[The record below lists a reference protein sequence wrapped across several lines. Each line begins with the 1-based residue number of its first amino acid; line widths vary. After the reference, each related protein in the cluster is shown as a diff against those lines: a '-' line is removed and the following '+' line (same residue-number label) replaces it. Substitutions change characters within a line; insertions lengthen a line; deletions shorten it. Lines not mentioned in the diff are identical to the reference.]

1 MSHRSLRARWRHGT
15 ISVPGEPL
23 KASARPSCRQ
33 NEPCA
38 PVDMECVCPERRPH
52 GDAASEDINSDDG
65 DGCVDRGRSA
75 RLLPITQSWRTFIML
90 ATRPPSADACVAKEG
105 GEGRRRGGRG
115 RKGRRGGEGGCGG
128 RGEKGVGGVS
138 AASDGGGAAEA
149 NSLLAEPRS
158 PLWRGELDGLD
169 ESAGG
174 RVPVEEIMS
183 LCRREIRDCD

>member
-1 MSHRSLRARWRHGT
+1 MHVLQRKAGKG
-15 ISVPGEPL
+15 GEG
-23 KASARPSCRQ
+23 
-33 NEPCA
+33 E
-38 PVDMECVCPERRPH
+38 
-52 GDAASEDINSDDG
+52 
-65 DGCVDRGRSA
+65 
-75 RLLPITQSWRTFIML
+75 
-90 ATRPPSADACVAKEG
+90 EG
-105 GEGRRRGGRG
+105 GEREEGVER
-115 RKGRRGGEGGCGG
+115 GGCGG